1 VSVLIETRESEEA
14 ASRHDPMD
22 RWLAVSEPLAID
34 DDPDWENADSEQ
46 GGALL
51 TARRSLISRLGRS
64 V

>member
-1 VSVLIETRESEEA
+1 MSALIETRESEEA

-34 DDPDWENADSEQ
+34 DDPDWENADSECWPYES
-46 GGALL
+46 G
-51 TARRSLISRLGRS
+51 